1 MFLRGMVLAAV
12 AVLISGCVTERSGA
26 DYPSLSQRIGTPR
39 PGQARIVVF
48 REKGYAGIADEGWD
62 VKLDGTP
69 LRPLKTGT
77 FIYTER
83 PAGHHDLSA
92 SMQLFSG
99 DTHVDVAAETGRT
112 YFFLARPSDKA
123 KTLYAMSA
131 AGGIAGLVVGAAVTS
146 NNKNPGPLDFFPMDD
161 ASARD
166 MMNDLRVSD

>member
-1 MFLRGMVLAAV
+1 MPLVLAQCRDTSKGPLQRAWPPGRPV
-12 AVLISGCVTERSGA
+12 KGCCNCNV
-26 DYPSLSQRIGTPR
+26 PSLGCRR
-39 PGQARIVVF
+39 
-48 REKGYAGIADEGWD
+48 
-62 VKLDGTP
+62 TP

-77 FIYTER
+77 FIYAER

-99 DTHVDVAAETGRT
+99 DTHVDVAAESGRT
-112 YFFLARPSDKA
+112 YFFLTRPSDKA